1 MTLESKSIHE
11 KLFIIQQEIGAI
23 TKGSENPFYKS
34 KYFDIN
40 ELIGQ
45 LMPLL
50 KKHKLL
56 LLQPLVTNE
65 FEQNGVETQL
75 IEVETGSMVKSFCK
89 FPDMNDPQ
97 KMGSAITYLRR
108 YTLQS
113 LLGLQSEDDDA
124 NKASGRDNPIKDYQK
139 TKIDGLIHTSTIEE
153 SVKEQIESDMDNMTF
168 DRAKKCIIY
177 LQENQKPTM
186 NEELDSKLNEPGT

>member
-1 MTLESKSIHE
+1 MTLESKTIHE

-23 TKGSENPFYKS
+23 TKSSENPFFKS

-50 KKHKLL
+50 KEHKLL

-65 FEQNGVETQL
+65 YEQNGVETQL
-75 IEVETGSMVKSFCK
+75 IEVETGSSVKSFCK
-89 FPDMNDPQ
+89 FPDINDPQ

-113 LLGLQSEDDDA
+113 LLGLQAEDDDA

-139 TKIDGLIHTSTIEE
+139 TKIDGLIHSSTIEE
-153 SVKEQIESDMDNMTF
+153 QVKEQIENEMGGMTF
-168 DRAKKCIIY
+168 ERAKECIKY
-177 LQENQKPTM
+177 LGENQKPTM
-186 NEELDSKLNEPGT
+186 SEELDNKLA